1 MKAQD
6 FTFMNVAYKVVS
18 GYAYTPTTA
27 NQQCSE
33 LFNGSL
39 APVTSQYLLD
49 GISKEL
55 NELQNSSYDVKLD
68 RQAFWICG
76 KVKYEEMNPWGLVDV
91 GSLPSFQTGE
101 KTYRVATLT
110 TNAHYVKYQDVLV
123 YYDNRMLLGST
134 CYSFRSSVCRHD
146 EQSSDARE

>member
-1 MKAQD
+1 MHTYVSDIKAQD
-6 FTFMNVAYKVVS
+6 FTFMNVAYKAVS
-18 GYAYTPTTA
+18 GYTYTPSSA

-39 APVTSQYLLD
+39 ASVTSQYLLD
-49 GISKEL
+49 GINKEL

-101 KTYRVATLT
+101 KTYRFCNVIT
-110 TNAHYVKYQDVLV
+110 TNAHDVEYQD
-123 YYDNRMLLGST
+123 LLSVGG
-134 CYSFRSSVCRHD
+134 FSSMALTAGILFPD
-146 EQSSDARE
+146 W